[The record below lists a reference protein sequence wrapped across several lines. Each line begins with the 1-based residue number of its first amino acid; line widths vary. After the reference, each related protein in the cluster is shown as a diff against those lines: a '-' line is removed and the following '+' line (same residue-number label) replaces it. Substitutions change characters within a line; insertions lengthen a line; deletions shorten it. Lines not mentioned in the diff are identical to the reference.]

1 MVPIWV
7 QQPLPKAVEYNVQ
20 EQFEDLAAQQL
31 DLRSVTDERYQE
43 VRLNM
48 DCRKVEMMRFVQSL
62 KDSIDGIRLHQQAKE
77 RGATSS
83 SIEPPS
89 IVGHGILGPNLFHAV
104 NQRLRLVAM
113 NLEDEALAWHQSY
126 LWCRDPP
133 NVIGW
138 DEYLREVFRLARL
151 TEPTQLANPR
161 SQIRPSGLQGGV
173 VTKQHQEILVARS
186 QPINYNQGTRLTL
199 PSSSGGKPRR
209 TISLAK
215 YRQKGLRM
223 ESIELEYLELELESP
238 VNDNTY
244 GKGAQTNH
252 VKGYS
257 DCVERF
263 GCTVFPT
270 PTSYVS
276 LEKNVKETTTGVV
289 KDFGWML
296 QGITYQSNLIVF
308 PIGQYDIV
316 LGALWMKTLGP
327 VTMLVSSKAVNKLSG
342 DELLKEETIAPEIG
356 VLLVQYHKIL
366 SEHKILPHPRGPF
379 DHKIPLQNG
388 TKPVNIRPYK
398 YSAMK
403 KDIIEKLVNNM
414 LQQGVIQYS
423 NNPFSSPVV
432 VVVKKNGTWRLCVDY
447 RELNQC
453 TIKDKFPIPII
464 DDLLDEMA

>member
-215 YRQKGLRM
+215 YRQKGLR
-223 ESIELEYLELELESP
+223 
-238 VNDNTY
+238 
-244 GKGAQTNH
+244 GAQTNH